1 MSFAEYA
8 TETHLGICEKE
19 QTSKNYVPGMDEIMD
34 TTHRRRSRFWFGGN
48 ANDWELAG
56 YESGKIKEKPTD
68 ASGFPLFKKEHA
80 NLRHAGPI

>member
-1 MSFAEYA
+1 
-8 TETHLGICEKE
+8 
-19 QTSKNYVPGMDEIMD
+19 MD
-34 TTHRRRSRFWFGGN
+34 TTHMRHSRFWFGGN

-56 YESGKIKEKPTD
+56 YESSEIKEKLTD

>member
-1 MSFAEYA
+1 M
-8 TETHLGICEKE
+8 KKNKPP
-19 QTSKNYVPGMDEIMD
+19 KNYVPGMDEIMD
-34 TTHRRRSRFWFGGN
+34 TTHMRHSRFWFGGN